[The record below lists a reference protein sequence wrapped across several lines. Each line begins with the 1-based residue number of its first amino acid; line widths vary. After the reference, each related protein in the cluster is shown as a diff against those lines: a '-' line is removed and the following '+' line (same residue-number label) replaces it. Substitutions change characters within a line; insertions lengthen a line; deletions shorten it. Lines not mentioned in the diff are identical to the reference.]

1 MKYER
6 HRRLAP
12 VADLCVRSANANFN
26 TTNTGTTMQ
35 WEYMTLVFAA
45 TGFILGG
52 KLDGKRLNDRL
63 NELGEEGWELVS
75 VFDTNM
81 LEGKTRDVYAILKRP
96 WIQNRK

>member
-1 MKYER
+1 
-6 HRRLAP
+6 
-12 VADLCVRSANANFN
+12 
-26 TTNTGTTMQ
+26 MQ

-52 KLDGKRLNDRL
+52 KLDGKKLNDRL

-81 LEGKTRDVYAILKRP
+81 HDGTTRDVYAILKRP
-96 WIQNRK
+96 CVQNHK

>member
-1 MKYER
+1 
-6 HRRLAP
+6 
-12 VADLCVRSANANFN
+12 
-26 TTNTGTTMQ
+26 MQ

-52 KLDGKRLNDRL
+52 KLDGKKLNDRL